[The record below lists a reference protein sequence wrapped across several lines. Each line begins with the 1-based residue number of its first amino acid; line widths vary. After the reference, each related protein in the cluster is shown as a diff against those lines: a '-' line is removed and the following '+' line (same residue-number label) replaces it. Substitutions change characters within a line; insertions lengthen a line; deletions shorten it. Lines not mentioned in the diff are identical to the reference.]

1 MCFYGTKSSSF
12 INQSFHRDLNEN
24 DKNLIDY
31 STKKRQDFIID
42 LSRANE
48 ILKSRILAEGSINKD
63 KDLII
68 DWNEGSDST
77 SPAKTP
83 SSLKNK
89 NNNDELNS
97 QINNNNST
105 LLRDNNN
112 LDKPL
117 IRKYH
122 SSACLFDNK
131 KSNVNDLSITPPT
144 KFILFPKNTILANF
158 IGSIEQVAT
167 SATVKNK
174 IENDNIINKSD
185 PDRVPSP
192 DQTFISNLLDKS

>member
-48 ILKSRILAEGSINKD
+48 ILNSRILAEGSINKD

-131 KSNVNDLSITPPT
+131 N
-144 KFILFPKNTILANF
+144 
-158 IGSIEQVAT
+158 QM
-167 SATVKNK
+167 
-174 IENDNIINKSD
+174 
-185 PDRVPSP
+185 
-192 DQTFISNLLDKS
+192 